1 MEIRFSGIYVIIH
14 LIVVLTLFVSP
25 FIFFNVYADNTQNE
39 WKITIPDGASEQEM
53 VQGFYPNEL
62 PVLVGDVI
70 VWENK
75 DNINHSITSGLPQNP
90 DHSGLF
96 FNFGEIKPGESISYK
111 LKNSDYSAFYYFC
124 EIHPW
129 MTGKFFFSNLE
140 MSQSETDKPIILE
153 KQTYSYGEEISV
165 SGQVHKDFGGTQY
178 STLIY
183 DQNNVLVDFSNGFF
197 DSEGSYLQTIEAKRT
212 LWEMN
217 GDYQIKLVYGVP
229 SKVTATNFEFSNNH
243 IIDKNSQVIP
253 NWIKNVGDY
262 WCNDQIDDSEFINAV
277 QYLIKIEVIEL
288 KNTISDTLF
297 SDQVPE
303 WVKNNACG
311 WSDDKI
317 PDVDFIYG
325 IEYLVNIGTI
335 RV

>member
-1 MEIRFSGIYVIIH
+1 MEIRFSRIYVIIH
-14 LIVVLTLFVSP
+14 LIAVLALFVSP

-39 WKITIPDGASEQEM
+39 WKITIPDGASDQDT
-53 VQGFYPNEL
+53 VGGFYPNEL

-75 DNINHSITSGLPQNP
+75 DNVNHSITSGLPQHP
-90 DHSGLF
+90 DDSGLF
-96 FNFGEIKPGESISYK
+96 FNLGEIKPGESISYE
-111 LKNSDYSAFYYFC
+111 LKNSDFSAFYYFC

-129 MTGKFFFSNLE
+129 MTGKLFLSNLE
-140 MSQSETDKPIILE
+140 MAQSETDMPIILE

-165 SGQVHKDFGGTQY
+165 SGQVHKDFGGTKY

-197 DSEGSYLQTIEAKRT
+197 DSDGSYLQTIQVKGAT
-212 LWEMN
+212 WDMN
-217 GDYQIKLVYGVP
+217 GNYQIKLVYAVP
-229 SKVTATNFEFSNNH
+229 SKVAATNFQFSNNF
-243 IIDKNSQVIP
+243 IANENSQVIP
-253 NWIKNVGDY
+253 DWIKNVGDY
-262 WCNDQIDDSEFINAV
+262 WCNGQIDDSEFINAV

-288 KNTISDTLF
+288 KNTVSDTF
-297 SDQVPE
+297 SNQVPE
-303 WVKNNACG
+303 WVKNNACW

-317 PDVDFIYG
+317 PDVDFIFG

>member
-1 MEIRFSGIYVIIH
+1 MEIKFSRIYVIIH
-14 LIVVLTLFVSP
+14 LFAVLALFVSP

-39 WKITIPDGASEQEM
+39 WKITIPDGASDQGT

-75 DNINHSITSGLPQNP
+75 DNVNHSITSGLPQHP
-90 DHSGLF
+90 ADSGLF
-96 FNFGEIKPGESISYK
+96 FNLGEIKPGKSISYEF
-111 LKNSDYSAFYYFC
+111 KNSDFSAFYYFC

-129 MTGKFFFSNLE
+129 MTGKLFLSNLE
-140 MSQSETDKPIILE
+140 MAQSETDMPIILE
-153 KQTYSYGEEISV
+153 KQTYSYGEKISV
-165 SGQVHKDFGGTQY
+165 SGQVHKDFGETKY

-197 DSEGSYLQTIEAKRT
+197 DSDGSYLQTIEAKGAT
-212 LWEMN
+212 WDMN
-217 GDYQIKLVYGVP
+217 GNYQIKLVYAVP
-229 SKVTATNFEFSNNH
+229 SKVAATNFQFSNNF
-243 IIDKNSQVIP
+243 IVNENSQVIP
-253 NWIKNVGDY
+253 DWIKNVGDY
-262 WCNDQIDDSEFINAV
+262 WCNGQIDDSEFINAV

-288 KNTISDTLF
+288 KNTVSDTF
-297 SDQVPE
+297 SNHVPK
-303 WVKNNACG
+303 WVKNNACW

-317 PDVDFIYG
+317 PDVDFIFG